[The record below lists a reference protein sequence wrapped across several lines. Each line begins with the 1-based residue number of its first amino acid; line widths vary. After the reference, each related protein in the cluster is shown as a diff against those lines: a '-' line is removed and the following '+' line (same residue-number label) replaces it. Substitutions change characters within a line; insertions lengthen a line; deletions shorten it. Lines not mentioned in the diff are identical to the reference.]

1 MKISDH
7 KKRVKEELIKAGV
20 TGYGLLKQESRYL
33 HNLIHEDERIDGV
46 IYGQYDNHESAMMV
60 ATNKRIIFLDR
71 KPFFTSSD
79 ELTYDII
86 SGVRQNSSGL
96 QTAVTLHTRLGDYTF
111 RYVNPKAAHIFV
123 TAIEKNRVERAS
135 TDAQPQQ
142 PKAPLVPKDTEP
154 NKASEEFLK
163 SNDLGVLST
172 LDREG
177 NVQGATVYYAV
188 DKDNDIFIL
197 TKSETSKARNL
208 LSNQQ
213 IALTVTNVSTMQT
226 LQLSGLASVET
237 DNQKRQEVFDALV
250 RPRVYGNQKS
260 LPPVISIDAG
270 AYVVVRIHPTVINF
284 SDFRNKK

>member
-1 MKISDH
+1 MKINDH

-33 HNLIHEDERIDGV
+33 HNLIHEDESIDGV

-86 SGVRQNSSGL
+86 SGVRQNSAGI

-111 RYVNPKAAHIFV
+111 RYVNSKVAHIFV
-123 TAIEKNRVERAS
+123 TAIEKNRVERV
-135 TDAQPQQ
+135 TTNEQPAQ
-142 PKAPLVPKDTEP
+142 PKASLVSKDTAH
-154 NKASEEFLK
+154 NKESEEFLQ
-163 SNDLGVLST
+163 SHDLGVLST

-177 NVQGATVYYAV
+177 NVQGATVYYTI
-188 DKDNDIFIL
+188 DKDNEIFIL

-213 IALTVTNVSTMQT
+213 VALTVTNVSTKET
-226 LQLSGLASVET
+226 LQLSGIASVEL
-237 DNQKRQEVFDALV
+237 DNTKRQEVFDALV
-250 RPRVYGNQKS
+250 RQRVYGNQNS
-260 LPPVISIDAG
+260 LPPVTSIDAG
-270 AYVVVRIHPTVINF
+270 AYVVVRIHPTAIKF